1 MTDEAASS
9 RRWTIALMAAGLGVF
24 AMGVWGFR
32 LRHAGDAHPPATIDL
47 IYWSF
52 QLFGL
57 EWNDGG
63 GPMPWRLQVARFAA
77 PLITGA
83 IVLEA
88 VRMVTANVSRAFS
101 VARLWRFRDHLVIC
115 GIGRKTTTLALA
127 ARRQDPHRPVVIIER
142 DTTDPRLT
150 ICRRAG
156 VLIHPGDPTDPD
168 VLRAAGLLH
177 ARVLVALTK
186 EDGTNI
192 QIAERAR
199 ALCQEGR
206 RTPLRVLVHV
216 VDDELCRLIQELE
229 LATGRRDGSGGVEL
243 SAFDIFDTGAR
254 VLLEAPPHPVP
265 AAPRGH
271 IVIIG
276 VGGFGTTLA
285 AQAASAWALRNPGRR
300 LAITLLDHDST
311 RRRALEALHPELEW
325 GWEIRQVD
333 MDVTSGDFLTA
344 GFLTWNGLEA
354 DVVYV
359 CFDDDARAVATA
371 LSLQPRAHPRGIP
384 IVVRRSEETG
394 LASLL
399 DPARGLH
406 DFPLVE
412 RTCTAEI
419 LEQTLT
425 ERIARAF
432 HEHAPGEPRVGWE
445 QLNEGQR
452 EAFRRQGRE
461 LLPRLQAA
469 GYRMVP
475 FRASTDA
482 LTEVA
487 GVGAEVPAALKRIGF
502 ALERA
507 APAVTAPPPTP

>member
-1 MTDEAASS
+1 MDEAASS
-9 RRWTIALMAAGLGVF
+9 RRWTLALMAVGLAVF
-24 AMGVWGFR
+24 GMGAWGFR
-32 LRHAGDAHPPATIDL
+32 LRHAADPHPPSTLDVL
-47 IYWSF
+47 YWSF

-63 GPMPWRLQVARFAA
+63 GPMPWRLQAARFAA

-88 VRMVTANVSRAFS
+88 VRMVTSNIGRALG

-127 ARRQDPHRPVVIIER
+127 ARRRSPERPVVIIER
-142 DTTDPRLT
+142 DGSDPRLT

-156 VLIHPGDPTDPD
+156 VLVHVGDPSDPE
-168 VLRAAGLLH
+168 VLRAAGLLR
-177 ARVLVALTK
+177 ARVLVALTR

-199 ALCQEGR
+199 AVCRQHGSAGR
-206 RTPLRVLVHV
+206 APLRVLVHV

-229 LATGRRDGSGGVEL
+229 LASGRRDGAEAIEL

-254 VLLEAPPHPVP
+254 VLLETPPHPTP
-265 AAPRGH
+265 AQPRGH
-271 IVIIG
+271 IVIVG
-276 VGGFGTTLA
+276 VGGFGATLA
-285 AQAASAWALRNPGRR
+285 AQAASAWALRNPRR
-300 LAITLLDHDST
+300 GLMITLLDHDPT
-311 RRRALEALHPELEW
+311 RRRALEAQHPELEPA
-325 GWEIRQVD
+325 WELRQVE
-333 MDVTSGDFLTA
+333 MDVTSGDFLAA
-344 GFLTWNGLEA
+344 GFLTWNGVTA
-354 DVVYV
+354 DAVYV
-359 CFDDDARAVATA
+359 CFDDDARAVAAA
-371 LSLQPRAHPRGIP
+371 LSLQPRAHPQGIP

-412 RTCTAEI
+412 RTCTPEI

-432 HEHAPGEPRVGWE
+432 HHQSGAGRWDSLSAADREPY
-445 QLNEGQR
+445 
-452 EAFRRQGRE
+452 RRRASE
-461 LLPRLQAA
+461 LSPRLQGA

-475 FRASTDA
+475 YRAATDA
-482 LTEVA
+482 LSEV
-487 GVGAEVPAALKRIGF
+487 VGIEADVPAALRRIGF
-502 ALERA
+502 ALER
-507 APAVTAPPPTP
+507 V

>member
-1 MTDEAASS
+1 MSDAATSS
-9 RRWTIALMAAGLGVF
+9 RRWTLALMVVGLSVF
-24 AMGVWGFR
+24 GMGVWGFR
-32 LRHAGDAHPPATIDL
+32 LRHAGDAQPPATLDL

-63 GPMPWRLQVARFAA
+63 GPMPWRLQAARFAA
-77 PLITGA
+77 PLVTGA

-88 VRMVTANVSRAFS
+88 VRMVTTNVSRAFS

-127 ARRQDPHRPVVIIER
+127 ARRQDPHRPVVVIER
-142 DTTDPRLT
+142 DAADPRLT

-156 VLIHPGDPTDPD
+156 VLIHAGDPSDPE

-177 ARVLVALTK
+177 AQVLVALTRD
-186 EDGTNI
+186 DGTNI

-199 ALCQEGR
+199 ALCREGR

-229 LATGRRDGSGGVEL
+229 LASGQRHGAEAIEL
-243 SAFDIFDTGAR
+243 SAFDIFDSGAR

-265 AAPRGH
+265 AQPRGH

-285 AQAASAWALRNPGRR
+285 AQAASAWALGNPVRG
-300 LAITLLDHDST
+300 LGITLLDHDAT
-311 RRRALEALHPELEW
+311 RRRALEAQHPELAAA
-325 GWEIRQVD
+325 WELRQVE

-344 GFLTWNGLEA
+344 GFLTWNGVKA
-354 DVVYV
+354 DAVYV

-371 LSLQPRAHPRGIP
+371 LSLQPRAHPQGIP

-399 DPARGLH
+399 DPRRGLY

-412 RTCTAEI
+412 RTCTPEI

-432 HEHAPGEPRVGWE
+432 HAHGGAGGWE
-445 QLNEGQR
+445 RLAAGEREGY
-452 EAFRRQGRE
+452 RRRARE
-461 LLPRLQAA
+461 LAPRLQAA

-487 GVGAEVPAALKRIGF
+487 NLEGDVPAVLKRIGF
-502 ALERA
+502 ALERLS
-507 APAVTAPPPTP
+507 TS

>member
-1 MTDEAASS
+1 MTDAATSS
-9 RRWTIALMAAGLGVF
+9 RRWTLALMAVGLGVF

-32 LRHAGDAHPPATIDL
+32 LRHAGDAHPPPIIDL

-63 GPMPWRLQVARFAA
+63 GPMPLRLQAARFAA

-88 VRMVTANVSRAFS
+88 VRMVTTNVSRAFS

-127 ARRQDPHRPVVIIER
+127 VRRQDPDRPVVIIER
-142 DTTDPRLT
+142 DAADPRLA
-150 ICRRAG
+150 ICRAAG
-156 VLIHPGDPTDPD
+156 ALIHAGDPSDPD

-186 EDGTNI
+186 EDGLNI

-199 ALCQEGR
+199 AVCKEGR

-216 VDDELCRLIQELE
+216 VDDELCRLIQEME
-229 LATGRRDGSGGVEL
+229 LATGHLGGAGIEL
-243 SAFDIFDTGAR
+243 SAFDIFESGAR
-254 VLLEAPPHPVP
+254 VLLEAPPYP
-265 AAPRGH
+265 ASPQPRGH
-271 IVIIG
+271 LVIIG
-276 VGGFGTTLA
+276 VGGFGATLA
-285 AQAASAWALRNPGRR
+285 AQAASAWALRGAGRP
-300 LAITLLDHDST
+300 LMITLLDHDPT
-311 RRRALEALHPELEW
+311 RRRVLEAQHPELEHS
-325 GWEIRQVD
+325 WELRQVE
-333 MDVTSGDFLTA
+333 MDVTAGDFHTA
-344 GFLTWNGLEA
+344 AFLTWNGVKA
-354 DVVYV
+354 DAVHV
-359 CFDDDARAVATA
+359 CFDDDARAVASA
-371 LSLQPRAHPRGIP
+371 LSLQPRAHPQGIP

-399 DPARGLH
+399 DPARGLF

-412 RTCTAEI
+412 RTCTPEI

-432 HEHAPGEPRVGWE
+432 HEHGSSLPWE
-445 QLNEGQR
+445 QLPQVER
-452 EAFRRQGRE
+452 EALRRQARE
-461 LLPRLQAA
+461 LSPRLKAA

-475 FRASTDA
+475 FRAATDA
-482 LTEVA
+482 L
-487 GVGAEVPAALKRIGF
+487 AEVPDLGAEIPAVLKRIGF
-502 ALERA
+502 ALER
-507 APAVTAPPPTP
+507 PG

>member
-1 MTDEAASS
+1 MPGAESGS
-9 RRWTIALMAAGLGVF
+9 RRWTVALMVVGLGVF
-24 AMGVWGFR
+24 GMGIWGFR
-32 LRHAGDAHPPATIDL
+32 LRHAGDAQPPATIDL
-47 IYWSF
+47 VYWSF

-63 GPMPWRLQVARFAA
+63 GPMPWRLQAARFAA
-77 PLITGA
+77 PLVTGA

-88 VRMVTANVSRAFS
+88 VRMVTANVTRAFS

-127 ARRQDPHRPVVIIER
+127 ARRQDPHRPVVIVER
-142 DTTDPRLT
+142 DAADPRLT

-156 VLIHPGDPTDPD
+156 VMIHLGDPTDPE

-177 ARVLVALTK
+177 ARVLVALTP

-199 ALCQEGR
+199 TVCQEHTGR
-206 RTPLRVLVHV
+206 RRSPLRVLVHV

-229 LATGRRDGSGGVEL
+229 LSSGQRDAGAIEL

-265 AAPRGH
+265 ASPRGH

-276 VGGFGTTLA
+276 VGGFGATLA
-285 AQAASAWALRNPGRR
+285 AQAAQAWARR
-300 LAITLLDHDST
+300 SPERGLAISLLDHDGT
-311 RRRALEALHPELEW
+311 RRRALEAQHPELEAA
-325 GWEIRQVD
+325 WELRQVE

-344 GFLTWNGLEA
+344 GFLTWNGVKA
-354 DVVYV
+354 DAVYV

-371 LSLQPRAHPRGIP
+371 LSLQPRAYPQGIP

-399 DPARGLH
+399 DPRRGLY

-412 RTCTAEI
+412 RTCTPEI
-419 LEQTLT
+419 LEQTLN

-432 HEHAPGEPRVGWE
+432 QAQAGGGGWDGLPAGER
-445 QLNEGQR
+445 EGY
-452 EAFRRQGRE
+452 RRRARE
-461 LLPRLQAA
+461 LSPRLQAA

-482 LTEVA
+482 ITEVVNLEA
-487 GVGAEVPAALKRIGF
+487 DVPAALKRIGF
-502 ALERA
+502 ALEK
-507 APAVTAPPPTP
+507 TL